1 MSSCY
6 TGAHGD
12 AVSTDVSASAM
23 LIAGMVPGGQEGLEE
38 HGSVFGQK
46 PFAQVSFQFPGNAAL
61 SRKKKG
67 LERNSKYVASG

>member
-6 TGAHGD
+6 TGAHGN

-23 LIAGMVPGGQEGLEE
+23 LIAGMVPGGQKGLEE

-46 PFAQVSFQFPGNAAL
+46 PFAQVSFQDPGDAAL
-61 SRKKKG
+61 SRRKKFF
-67 LERNSKYVASG
+67 LREISYV